1 MSVQPVMQFT
11 VAQPVAAFYSSRNQ
25 LVADFFAT
33 VGPPGLLY
41 SRFTDHRFP
50 TGISISI
57 LGASARSYNKLFFSA
72 STVLP
77 AVLSLLAA
85 FSLGFFPV
93 LLLSL
98 FPFLPLLLFFC
109 FCYYLSPFLLWECL
123 HRYWRNGRF
132 PVNRNEFSFFYHGRL
147 FRGGVFSFLFFRI
160 RQADSYFCPSEL
172 R

>member
-33 VGPPGLLY
+33 VGPPGALY

-93 LLLSL
+93 CFCL
-98 FPFLPLLLFFC
+98 FFLFCLCYCFFC

-123 HRYWRNGRF
+123 HRHWRNGRF
-132 PVNRNEFSFFYHGRL
+132 LSIGMNSVSSIMAACSVEEFFPSFSSG
-147 FRGGVFSFLFFRI
+147 
-160 RQADSYFCPSEL
+160 
-172 R
+172 